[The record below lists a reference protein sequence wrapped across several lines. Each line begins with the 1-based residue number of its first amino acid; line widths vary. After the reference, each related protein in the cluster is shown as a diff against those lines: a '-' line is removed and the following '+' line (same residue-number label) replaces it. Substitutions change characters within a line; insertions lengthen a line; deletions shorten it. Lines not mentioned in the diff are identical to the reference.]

1 MEKINFN
8 IDDIKNCSANDSS
21 FKKGATYYRENHVG
35 KFSSEKVYNEETV
48 GFYQKYTTKVKGSG
62 TSSYDT
68 SVSIDNEGDIA
79 DFDCSCPAFK
89 EMQGACKHI
98 AAAMMKI
105 YYSYDLKAVSSR
117 NVIFKEN
124 QGESPVRN
132 YPLEDL
138 IKVYENKIKESVKI
152 EQKDGTVSLKP
163 ILNIT
168 GRDEIGIEFTIG
180 DKRQYV
186 VKDAYELASCIKHS
200 TLVSYGKSLEFNHE
214 LSGFEKESLP
224 LAQFLRD
231 EAETYTQVVAK
242 TSGPYSSYT
251 TSGRAFKIFPFSF
264 DSFFDLFENKTVEC
278 HGYKYEFKEIT
289 FVNKDPEAVFNIS
302 EDPLTGQYNLTTN
315 LYISFI
321 TNSKDFTYV
330 IVEDK
335 LYRCSRDFAAE
346 VLPAVNKIMMQ
357 PFKAIVLDKDHM
369 GKFCSAVL
377 PQISK
382 HANVKTDMESSEKLN
397 IMPLTASIYLDCNNQ
412 GFIYAGVIFN
422 YGDVDVNPFR
432 KSPKDNSIV
441 RNLLEETKILVAIEN
456 AGFDKTTAKY
466 TMTDEDKIYEFI
478 TSGVNNLTT
487 LCEVN
492 ISDDF
497 KKINIRYPK
506 SMSMGVKLVSN
517 LIELDIEKLEF
528 DPSELKDILSSYKK
542 RKKYFRFK
550 DGSFLNLENEY
561 FNTVEKLVE
570 DLNITSQELETG
582 HIEIPKYRSLYLDS
596 LLKNNSWVTAEKTQN
611 FKEMIHSI
619 NESDDADFEL
629 PDNLKPIMRKYQL
642 TGFKWLKS
650 LSRYSLGG
658 ILADD
663 MGLGKTLQVISLLLS
678 EKGIIKKPAI
688 VICPTSLVYNWK
700 SETEKF
706 SPAISTLI
714 IAGNAEQRF
723 ELIKTINN
731 YDLILTSYD
740 LIKRD
745 IESYA
750 NVEFNYCILDEAQY
764 IKNSTTQNA
773 KAVKLLKSDVRF
785 ALTGTPI
792 ENSLADLWSIFDFIM
807 PGFLLSYKK
816 FKDKYEVPIVKDMD
830 QDVLDRLHKQI
841 QPFILRRLKKDVL
854 KELPDKIETLV
865 YAHMEST
872 QRKLYEAE
880 LIKLNM
886 QFKNEIEEK
895 GYERSKIKILSM
907 LTRLRQLCCDP
918 SLYFENYKGG
928 SAKLDLCM
936 EIVKNSIENGHKIL
950 IFSQFTTM
958 LSIIEKHLKVNFI
971 DYYLLTGA
979 TKSMDRLDMA
989 NKFNHDKTPVF
1000 LISLKAGG
1008 TGLNLTGADVVIHFD
1023 PWWNIS
1029 AQNQATDRTHRIG
1042 QNNKVQ
1048 VFKLIA
1054 KDTIEEKIE
1063 KLQQNKNDLADSV
1076 IKKGEILINSLSK
1089 EEINSLFQV

>member
-8 IDDIKNCSANDSS
+8 LDDIKNCSANDSS
-21 FKKGATYYRENHVG
+21 FKKGAAYYRENHVG

-48 GFYQKYTTKVKGSG
+48 GFYLKYSTKVKGSG

-68 SVSIDNEGDIA
+68 SVSIDTEGDIA
-79 DFDCSCPAFK
+79 DFGCSCPAFK
-89 EMQGACKHI
+89 EKLGACKHV

-105 YYSYDLKAVSSR
+105 YYSFDMKSTSSR

-124 QGESPVRN
+124 QSASLIRN
-132 YPLEDL
+132 FPLEDL

-152 EQKDGTVSLKP
+152 EQKDGSVMLKP
-163 ILNIT
+163 ILSIT
-168 GRDEIGIEFTIG
+168 GKDEIGIEFTIG
-180 DKRQYV
+180 DKRQYI
-186 VKDAYELASCIKHS
+186 VKDAYALAGFIKHS
-200 TLVSYGKSLEFNHE
+200 TIVSYGKSLEFNHE
-214 LSGFEKESLP
+214 LSSFAKESLP
-224 LAQFLRD
+224 LALFLRD
-231 EAETYTQVVAK
+231 EAETYMQVVAK
-242 TSGPYSSYT
+242 TSGPYSAYT
-251 TSGRAFKIFPFSF
+251 ASGRAFKIFPFSF
-264 DSFFDLFENKTVEC
+264 DSFFDLFENTTVEC
-278 HGYKYEFKEIT
+278 HGYKYEFKDIT
-289 FVNKDPEAVFNIS
+289 FVNKDPEAVFYIS
-302 EDPLTGQYNLTTN
+302 EDILTGQYNLTTN
-315 LYISFI
+315 LYISFM
-321 TNSKDFTYV
+321 TSSKEFTYV

-335 LYRCSRDFAAE
+335 LYKCSKEFAAE
-346 VLPAVNKIMMQ
+346 VLPAINKIMAQ
-357 PFKAIVLDKDHM
+357 PLKSITLDKEHM

-382 HANVKTDMESSEKLN
+382 HAAVKTDMESSEKLN
-397 IMPLTASIYLDCNNQ
+397 VMPLSASIYLDCNSQ

-432 KSPKDNSIV
+432 KSPRDNTVV

-466 TMTDEDKIYEFI
+466 TMTDEDKIYDFI
-478 TSGVNNLTT
+478 TSGVNTLTS

-506 SMSMGVKLVSN
+506 SMSMGVKLSSN

-528 DPSELKDILSSYKK
+528 HPSELKDILMNYKK

-550 DGSFLNLENEY
+550 NGSFLNLENEY
-561 FNTVEKLVE
+561 FSTVEKLVE
-570 DLNITSQELETG
+570 DLNITDKELEAG

-596 LLKNNSWVTAEKTQN
+596 LLKNNSWVTAEKSLN

-629 PDNLKPIMRKYQL
+629 TENLKPIMRKYQL

-650 LSRYSLGG
+650 LSRYSMGG

-663 MGLGKTLQVISLLLS
+663 MGLGKTLQVISLILS
-678 EKGIIKKPAI
+678 EKENSKKPSI

-706 SPAISTLI
+706 SPSISTLI
-714 IAGNAEQRF
+714 IAGNAEQRV
-723 ELIKTINN
+723 ELIKTIKD

-740 LIKRD
+740 LVKRD
-745 IESYA
+745 IEYYSD
-750 NVEFNYCILDEAQY
+750 VEFNYCILDEAQY

-773 KAVKLLKSDVRF
+773 KSVKLLKSDVRF

-807 PGFLLSYKK
+807 PGFLLSYRK

-830 QDVLDRLHKQI
+830 NDVLKRLHKQI

-865 YAHMEST
+865 YAHMESN

-886 QFKNEIEEK
+886 QFKNEIQEN
-895 GYERSKIKILSM
+895 GYERSQIKILSM
-907 LTRLRQLCCDP
+907 LTRLRQICCDP
-918 SLYFENYKGG
+918 SLYYENYRGG

-936 EIVKNSIENGHKIL
+936 EIVKNSMENGHKIL

-958 LSIIEKHLKVNFI
+958 LSIIEKHLRVNLI

-979 TKSMDRLDMA
+979 TKSMDRLEMA
-989 NKFNHDKTPVF
+989 NKFNNDKTPVF

-1063 KLQQNKNDLADSV
+1063 KLQQNKNYLADSV
-1076 IKKGEILINSLSK
+1076 IKKGEIMLNSLSK